1 MKTESVT
8 MQRILGEVTEEL
20 GARIGKKQNFTV
32 ICSLPTVGPAQTAL
46 LVPLLPPTVPH
57 TLCGPQPDLVALPH
71 PFAMGV
77 LPTHPL

>member
-8 MQRILGEVTEEL
+8 MQSILGEVTEEL
-20 GARIGKKQNFTV
+20 GARIGEKQNFTV
-32 ICSLPTVGPAQTAL
+32 ICSLRTVGPAQTAL
-46 LVPLLPPTVPH
+46 LVPLPH
-57 TLCGPQPDLVALPH
+57 TLCGPQPDSVALPH